1 MEGLTVTTTFDRDD
15 PQHDEGELYGTTVMF
30 KFFVNETQFGDM
42 FLSEPHMFT
51 SHDYLEII
59 NENVVAAL
67 LSKPLD
73 FCNSNGGVSI
83 IQTAPST
90 LAFKV
95 SKFGAG
101 GDGGITIKVPLE
113 RCRQALLDV
122 AAWRAKFE

>member
-15 PQHDEGELYGTTVMF
+15 PQNDEGELYGTTVTF

-51 SHDYLEII
+51 SHDYLEMI
-59 NENVVAAL
+59 NAAL

-83 IQTAPST
+83 TRTPTST
-90 LAFKV
+90 LSFEV

-113 RCRQALLDV
+113 RCRQAILDV